1 MSDLLR
7 ELTVG
12 QLIRLLPG
20 HAYLLFPEEKSDFR
34 CPPEYLITEPAP
46 FISPDTKDDCQID
59 PSERLHDSI
68 SAAGALGTAPTS
80 VDESTSPQNVQSL
93 QTNPTSP
100 IEEAEIRTLRN
111 ESLEDEAMPT
121 RSGAGANDKIVVE
134 LVARKRTLV
143 VCLIYVYSLAIYTG
157 SAIITPAGP
166 YIEEEMGVSANA
178 ASLTLSMYVLGYGVG
193 PLLFSPPSEISALGR
208 NPPYMVSMGLFVIL
222 SIPAAMVNN
231 LPGLA
236 VLRFLQ
242 GFMGSP
248 CLATGGAT
256 LGDIFSMAKLPYFLA
271 GWAGFAT
278 TGPPLGSIISGFSV
292 PAKNWHW
299 SMWELLWFA
308 APVYVAMLVLLPETS
323 PKLTGN
329 KNIAS
334 QSEIDQHNMTF
345 REVVVYSLWRPTQI
359 NALDPAVLFTSVYS
373 GLLYGVFYTFFEV
386 FPLVYAG
393 GNPGTQTHGYG
404 MNAGELGLIFL
415 ANVVGVG
422 LGVIFCSLYLYF
434 VYEPEIPF
442 FSRSDCS
449 SSPGRDILNPCSHH
463 WRDHHEYRYTLFQC
477 LLFYLT
483 LNYPQYAA
491 SQFAAN
497 DFARSSIAAGAIHF
511 SWPLFHNLGVERG
524 VSLLA
529 GLTVRG
535 ALGIFG
541 LWFFFLAQH

>member
-1 MSDLLR
+1 
-7 ELTVG
+7 
-12 QLIRLLPG
+12 
-20 HAYLLFPEEKSDFR
+20 
-34 CPPEYLITEPAP
+34 
-46 FISPDTKDDCQID
+46 
-59 PSERLHDSI
+59 
-68 SAAGALGTAPTS
+68 
-80 VDESTSPQNVQSL
+80 
-93 QTNPTSP
+93 
-100 IEEAEIRTLRN
+100 
-111 ESLEDEAMPT
+111 
-121 RSGAGANDKIVVE
+121 
-134 LVARKRTLV
+134 
-143 VCLIYVYSLAIYTG
+143 
-157 SAIITPAGP
+157 
-166 YIEEEMGVSANA
+166 MGVSANA

-278 TGPPLGSIISGFSV
+278 TGPALGPIISGFSV

-323 PKLTGN
+323 PSTILHRRAIRLRKLTGN

-422 LGVIFCSLYLYF
+422 LGVIFYSLYLYF
-434 VYEPEIPF
+434 VYEPEI
-442 FSRSDCS
+442 RQHG
-449 SSPGRDILNPCSHH
+449 PGEPERRLLPALTASFLFPIGLFIFA
-463 WRDHHEYRYTLFQC
+463 WTGYT
-477 LLFYLT
+477 
-483 LNYPQYAA
+483 
-491 SQFAAN
+491 
-497 DFARSSIAAGAIHF
+497 
-511 SWPLFHNLGVERG
+511 
-524 VSLLA
+524 
-529 GLTVRG
+529 
-535 ALGIFG
+535 
-541 LWFFFLAQH
+541 